1 MGLTLDELDSM
12 VPSKSTRSF
21 SLDDLDAGIPM
32 KGSTPGPLDY
42 LKDLGKSTVQSADL
56 LASTA
61 HGISMFPFAI
71 GAEAIGTVEG
81 LLNPNKTV
89 KETVPKYTKPIEDVT
104 LKPGMISSVFGIE
117 PGIAETGSEALTKGF
132 EFLVPS
138 RQIQENLS
146 QMKELGVNPDV
157 ADTLAFLWAK
167 QIELLSFGGYS
178 EIGKVGAQ
186 KLGSRIQNISKSRN
200 PKAEYASLLD
210 DIQLDPDYAPLRTA
224 LERQQKINEE
234 MGDSTAKTPLEQN
247 QRIINASNNIFKG
260 YDVPTA
266 SPPEP
271 PSGGGSPLIRR
282 GEEQIA
288 RTNLEAQR
296 AAEQQRGLQAELQ
309 KTIPRPIASVVDP
322 VQDFVSRAIKGE
334 KMDSPQ
340 DLQLLETR
348 AKEINDSL
356 TRAFEEGRIPEVQK
370 PVFGE
375 PTKVAEEP
383 SSMFKSTE
391 EAIKYGKIATPEQV
405 KMLEEL
411 AAVEDS
417 YAKAARTSGDFDTAM
432 KHATNGQLYR
442 EAVRGSKGEEAPK
455 LTSTK
460 VLEEKPTM
468 VNNLP
473 ELESTPYL
481 YHSTNKT
488 NIESIGKEGLKTSN
502 NGKTA
507 IALAIDE
514 NTAKGFNKGDV
525 LLRVK
530 NEEIGTEE
538 AAYPNTKR
546 SWENISPEKLEIK
559 IGDEWKPLTETIPS
573 VPEAK
578 IPEFKTEEFRREK
591 GTLTNDAYDIRQK
604 TSGGK
609 KQDLV
614 FNSAAEAEKALT
626 TTRSL
631 VKARKELQDM
641 GTDLEVIKIGDK
653 YHIAEPLRMTLEE
666 ELAFEK
672 ALEGAMKEVVEKTK
686 SQERMSQAVKDI
698 DPKVLEKQLQ
708 DQALNLKRMM
718 QGEVVDLYD
727 LRDEVA
733 RIGDAAR
740 YNAES
745 SSTSDLAGQFL
756 DLINKKIEEKVEAA
770 KPKPVEGQGFSIA
783 EDELRKG
790 NDGEPLKVIYSQ
802 DGRPFGNPLDA
813 VEVMQSRGIE
823 GVIEETKSGF
833 VIEMREP
840 VKLVTPEMLER
851 VRKSSWEIAKDLLTS
866 EEGSVHLERGGK
878 VGPEKVES
886 VRRLIIDAAK
896 SGKSVLDYAK
906 AIGFND
912 REAQVL
918 ARMAAEVSRR
928 VDLAKEDVGLSE
940 INTGKVVNK
949 GKMVKK
955 YRGVEI
961 SRTEIK
967 EGLIKALQGSKDITR
982 KTLVGKAS
990 REFQTIPQLAKELV
1004 NLNFPVFK
1012 EILRN
1017 YWQVE
1022 KISKLELDN
1031 ILKGLDEVAGKLSV
1045 QNFRRIGMRALWEQ
1059 KDLRMRLEKEG
1070 YKEEMI
1076 PKLSPEEQNV
1086 LNYMRNELEKIGKDI
1101 NTMRTRNGLAPLKLL
1116 DNYFTAMYAESL
1128 ANKFGIKKIEG
1139 RTEVDPGVIADAR
1152 LVQFR
1157 ENPLRFMKRMDPVAF
1172 IKSGRVFSPDFDA
1185 KFVFKKYMEN
1195 AIKHKN
1201 LTPTIALIKELRQP
1215 LMTDKPLI
1223 SKKTGKVVINKKT
1236 GKPVMESFFLRKD
1249 RPEID
1254 TALRRWSNTLAGR
1267 DVEALLTL
1275 SDSPT
1280 HRFIERTMGMIN
1292 RNVVLSMIGF
1302 SARTVTVQPLALINT
1317 VAMVG
1322 KINATK
1328 GLIKAFK
1335 PGEMKRAVR
1344 ESDVLLTASSDVNIA
1359 SAFSRGGMNP
1369 VKNIRQQ
1376 GFRRGSVDSYRKAA
1390 TFLMQETD
1398 RVTRTVTWLM
1408 AEEYGKSQ
1416 GWSKTK
1422 TKNYADEIVATT
1434 QGTSLPGDISPAQR
1448 SVLGKTALTLQTF
1461 TISDWNNFYN
1471 DIIGVGKAGTK
1482 LTPTQRANRIFT
1494 YAVLTGISNYVFDE
1508 LLGIEPA
1515 NPQPVKAAM
1524 DAYEDGDNFFEILQ
1538 AISYESIEKVP
1549 GITAVAKYEGSL
1561 GGVSQQTIEDLIKSL
1576 KDPLNED
1583 RFNRIPGS
1591 LEMAGRLAG
1600 APVNQ
1605 IKKVK
1610 KGLEEES
1617 GPLKT
1622 ILGEKYS
1629 ERKKRPKKIPIY

>member
-61 HGISMFPFAI
+61 HGISMFPFTI

-104 LKPGMISSVFGIE
+104 LKPGMVSSLFGIE
-117 PGIAETGSEALTKGF
+117 PGIAETGSEVLSEGF

-138 RQIQENLS
+138 KQIQENLS

-167 QIELLSFGGYS
+167 QIELLSFGGYN

-186 KLGSRIQNISKSRN
+186 KLGSRIQNISKSKN
-200 PKAEYASLLD
+200 PKAEYESLLN
-210 DIQLDPDYAPLRTA
+210 DIQLDPDYIPLRTA
-224 LERQQKINEE
+224 LERQQVINKE

-247 QRIINASNNIFKG
+247 QRIINASDNISQGF
-260 YDVPTA
+260 DVPTV
-266 SPPEP
+266 PPTEP
-271 PSGGGSPLIRR
+271 SSGGGSPLIRR
-282 GEEQIA
+282 GEEQQAIVNA
-288 RTNLEAQR
+288 EAQR

-309 KTIPRPIASVVDP
+309 KTIPRPIAPVVDP

-340 DLQLLETR
+340 DLQLLETK
-348 AKEINDSL
+348 AKEINESL
-356 TRAFEEGRIPEVQK
+356 TKAFEEGKIPEVQK
-370 PVFGE
+370 PVVEE
-375 PTKVAEEP
+375 PT
-383 SSMFKSTE
+383 
-391 EAIKYGKIATPEQV
+391 
-405 KMLEEL
+405 
-411 AAVEDS
+411 
-417 YAKAARTSGDFDTAM
+417 
-432 KHATNGQLYR
+432 
-442 EAVRGSKGEEAPK
+442 KGEEAPK
-455 LTSTK
+455 VTSAKTKDNIESLDTHLNKIRDTERHTRDQDQLQSIVTEGKFLEDSYEDNRMFLFADLTTKGKSNFKQLSYIGREEELLSTLNRAEKEGLITMKRPDIGKPYDIEITDKGKALWKTELEETEVKADILYGKDKNNIEDKLIDFINNTNKATSTK
-460 VLEEKPTM
+460 VLEEPPTM
-468 VNNLP
+468 VNNLT
-473 ELESTPYL
+473 ELES
-481 YHSTNKT
+481 
-488 NIESIGKEGLKTSN
+488 
-502 NGKTA
+502 A
-507 IALAIDE
+507 
-514 NTAKGFNKGDV
+514 
-525 LLRVK
+525 
-530 NEEIGTEE
+530 
-538 AAYPNTKR
+538 
-546 SWENISPEKLEIK
+546 
-559 IGDEWKPLTETIPS
+559 PL

-578 IPEFKTEEFRREK
+578 IPEFKPEEFRRDK

-813 VEVMQSRGIE
+813 VEVMQARGIE